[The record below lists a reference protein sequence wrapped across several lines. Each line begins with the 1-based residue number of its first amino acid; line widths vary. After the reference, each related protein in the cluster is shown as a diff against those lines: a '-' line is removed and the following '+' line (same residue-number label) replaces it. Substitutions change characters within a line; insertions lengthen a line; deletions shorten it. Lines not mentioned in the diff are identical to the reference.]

1 MAKQTIS
8 KSQLHKA
15 NIQDIDLLG
24 SQDFKEVELKDL
36 MQTVNYL
43 GAQYAQFLVQEA
55 DQSKSYST
63 GKGINSIESLGVKV
77 NGTVYEVEIAMD
89 KYMEFVSGGV
99 DGWAKN
105 RGGEFSFKGKGVSKK
120 MIESVKEWLT
130 IKGQTTRIKN
140 QRSKRS
146 ITDAAT
152 QQAKTV
158 AFMIKRQGIRPR
170 KFIPKATNSI
180 EDIVAE
186 ELGKALRVDI
196 INNLN

>member
-8 KSQLHKA
+8 SSQLHKA

-24 SQDFKEVELKDL
+24 SQDFKTIELTDL
-36 MQTVNYL
+36 VQTVNYL
-43 GAQYAQFLVQEA
+43 GAQYALFLAQEA
-55 DQSKSYST
+55 DQSKASSS
-63 GKGINSIESLGVKV
+63 GRGINSIESLGVKV
-77 NGTVYEVEIAMD
+77 NGSLYEVEIAMD

-105 RGGEFSFKGKGVSKK
+105 RGGQFAFKGKGVSKQ
-120 MIESVKEWLT
+120 MIKDVKEWLT
-130 IKGQTTRIKN
+130 IKGQTTRIQS

-146 ITDAAT
+146 ISDAAT
-152 QQAKTV
+152 QQAKSV
-158 AFMIKRQGIRPR
+158 AFMIKRQGIAPR

-186 ELGKALRVDI
+186 EIGKALKIDI